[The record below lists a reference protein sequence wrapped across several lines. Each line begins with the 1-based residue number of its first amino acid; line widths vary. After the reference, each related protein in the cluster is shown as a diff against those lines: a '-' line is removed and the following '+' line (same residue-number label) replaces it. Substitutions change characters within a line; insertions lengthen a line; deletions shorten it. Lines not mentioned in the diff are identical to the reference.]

1 MSSDDKP
8 AVGFIGLGDQGLP
21 MATAI
26 AEAGYQLNVWARRPA
41 SLEALGDAPHT
52 AHAALPELAAASD
65 IVALCV
71 STDEDVLRLAAELLP
86 HLRPGSLL
94 VNHGTGTP
102 PQCNAAR
109 RVVRRPVGGRGR

>member
-1 MSSDDKP
+1 
-8 AVGFIGLGDQGLP
+8 
-21 MATAI
+21 
-26 AEAGYQLNVWARRPA
+26 
-41 SLEALGDAPHT
+41 LGDAPHT

-109 RVVRRPVGGRGR
+109 RVVRRPVG